1 MVFIVHPTEGRFSIA
16 PVLIVLLS
24 SYLVALRN
32 LLIRRSDHSP
42 LQQLDTWLLAP
53 LNLVWSLVILRPA
66 RIYGTLT
73 CGNNGW
79 GTRQKVEVEIASGG
93 AQGSVGAGVR
103 K

>member
-1 MVFIVHPTEGRFSIA
+1 
-16 PVLIVLLS
+16 VLIVLLS

-42 LQQLDTWLLAP
+42 LQTLDTWLLAP
-53 LNLVWSLVILRPA
+53 LNLVWSLIVLRPM

-79 GTRQKVEVEIASGG
+79 GTRGKIEVGIASGIAAKG
-93 AQGSVGAGVR
+93 NALPSGEAGTR
-103 K
+103 R